1 MYLLK
6 IYRVSNT
13 IQLLHVHKFRLG
25 LCLLLIGFGN
35 CGSDSILTGPVSTNL
50 GERGG
55 KDLGAGVTALIN
67 GVSSIGG
74 IIEGIFIHFSKSSCK
89 FSYYF

>member
-1 MYLLK
+1 M
-6 IYRVSNT
+6 
-13 IQLLHVHKFRLG
+13 
-25 LCLLLIGFGN
+25 LIGFGN

-74 IIEGIFIHFSKSSCK
+74 IIEGSFIQFSKSSCI
-89 FSYYF
+89 FCYSCFITCLGLN